1 MDCLVK
7 LFISFSF
14 SLESQLLG
22 EDSYIFSLYMIY
34 LEHFDKETFPVA
46 YSVRELFQY
55 LGITAIPV
63 LLEQLREEYGLSGSY
78 LIMGALVW
86 NCMISG
92 VLMKSKRPPPQSV
105 DHDHA
110 HESSESA
117 KRKDESAGPDDK
129 TEETR
134 MGNLLMLFSI
144 EPATRHPLFTLCII
158 IHSLLSY
165 SFVVWAVFLVPFGK
179 TLGLPSDVAVLL
191 SVFGGIGGLF
201 GKIVVLFVFLSNRM
215 NAITCSVIP
224 ATICTVS
231 LSGYIFYQDFWTLA
245 VSSLFC
251 GFSLAYA
258 DCALCGILPRYVCK
272 VHVRQGVAIS
282 NLFSGA
288 LMQLGGIISGALL
301 DISGSFTIIF
311 SIVIFINIASIVLA
325 LGMHKMDG
333 TIIECNE

>member
-1 MDCLVK
+1 MLDGYLLSK
-7 LFISFSF
+7 HQSHTS
-14 SLESQLLG
+14 SLLG